1 MHINTKVP
9 YNYYYIT
16 VGRATC
22 MVMALKIPE
31 DLVILSTLEL
41 KKMGEPVRKL
51 RKKRRPAMVPTSL
64 GEIPHMN

>member
-1 MHINTKVP
+1 
-9 YNYYYIT
+9 
-16 VGRATC
+16 

-51 RKKRRPAMVPTSL
+51 RKKRRPAMAPTSL